1 MKIDPNLK
9 GMLCSNESQ
18 EFSCLLTAPQ
28 PPSPPHTLSTAKK
41 KKEKEKKEKKKEKKL
56 WTQPIAETSNFR
68 ADQHNQ

>member
-1 MKIDPNLK
+1 MFHWVAGIFVPLN
-9 GMLCSNESQ
+9 
-18 EFSCLLTAPQ
+18 
-28 PPSPPHTLSTAKK
+28 SPPAPPPPPPTRSRPQKK